1 MKIGI
6 GSYTLR
12 WAVGTPD
19 WRPARPLTPEGLVD
33 QAAALGAEVL
43 QFLENL
49 PLDGLSRDARRRLA
63 ARAATLGVQL
73 ELGIRGCRAEH
84 VRRHLPVAADLEA
97 ALLRVVL
104 EDERGAPTVD
114 EAVATLRGLLPD
126 LRAAGVTLA
135 IENHSSLRPAEI
147 AGIIAAVDD
156 PAVAACLDAL
166 NSIERL
172 VGPLETAAAL
182 APYAVSAHFKDVRVV
197 RHGASWRLAACPLGE
212 GVVDCAGIM
221 AALRAAGRAPNLLAE
236 SWMDRLE
243 DEAATLAQEE
253 AWTRQGIAY
262 LRRLAAA

>member
-12 WAVGTPD
+12 WAVGTPE

-43 QFLENL
+43 QFLENM
-49 PLDGLSRDARRRLA
+49 PLNLSRSDCWKLS
-63 ARAATLGVQL
+63 ARAQALGVSL
-73 ELGIRGCRAEH
+73 EVGLRGCRAE
-84 VRRHLPVAADLEA
+84 RLRSHLLLAAELDA
-97 ALLRVVL
+97 HLLRVVL

-147 AGIIAAVDD
+147 ARIIAAVDD

-212 GVVDCAGIM
+212 GVVDCAGVLT
-221 AALRAAGRAPNLLAE
+221 ALRAAGRAPNLLVE
-236 SWMDRLE
+236 SWMDPLE

-262 LRRLAAA
+262 LRKLAAE